1 MQSDRSQNANDVH
14 VEVHRPRKERR
25 KNGVTVLLMGKVTE
39 QATKYH
45 VKNLNVGYFEM
56 YERKGEFCG

>member
-1 MQSDRSQNANDVH
+1 MVIG
-14 VEVHRPRKERR
+14 RKM
-25 KNGVTVLLMGKVTE
+25 GLGKVTE

-45 VKNLNVGYFEM
+45 DKNLNVGYFEM

>member
-1 MQSDRSQNANDVH
+1 
-14 VEVHRPRKERR
+14 
-25 KNGVTVLLMGKVTE
+25 MGKVTE

-45 VKNLNVGYFEM
+45 DKNLNVGHFEM